1 MPLQCMWASDR
12 LPSGMNYHRFLA
24 RAKVRRIIGS
34 RKKNEENFIKI
45 ITFPAFPAQK
55 SAIIALFIRLFIRL
69 CFVLMKERA
78 PDAHAPEAPESFNI

>member
-1 MPLQCMWASDR
+1 MRASDR
-12 LPSGMNYHRFLA
+12 LPSGMNYHGFFA

-55 SAIIALFIRLFIRL
+55 LAIIALLSAL
-69 CFVLMKERA
+69 LSALA
-78 PDAHAPEAPESFNI
+78 PFLDDGKSPRCSRTGGSRVF

>member
-1 MPLQCMWASDR
+1 MPLQGMRASDR

-55 SAIIALFIRLFIRL
+55 LAIIALLSAFLSAF
-69 CFVLMKERA
+69 A
-78 PDAHAPEAPESFNI
+78 SF